1 MVIGWGLP
9 PAIPQVAS
17 SGIRSSYAFDEDDIL
32 TPLSFTNLRRLD
44 LDPRQYQ
51 WGTLHLYFV
60 LASLELA
67 ERVGYLHQPWRAAF
81 YELMP
86 ADFEKVYVA
95 GRLVSVLGALI
106 SIAATFFLAVQFTG
120 KRTAFWA
127 AFLVAASPAHLLG
140 SAQIRVDLTLTALL
154 VAAAW
159 LGIRAARTG
168 TPAAFFAFAFVAGAS
183 VAAKYTA
190 IFMVIPC
197 LLVALALYRF
207 ASRRTCAAVFGI
219 IGGFLLGE
227 PSMLMKPSAVTE
239 QVLSVFQR
247 SRAVPDAFR
256 ISVGQLLRIDALH
269 AVRFLIGAPA
279 ALLAL
284 VGLAFMLRRM
294 KLEDRIVLA
303 ILCGGIASLV
313 PLLWPMLR
321 YELPLLPF
329 LAVAAAVALARIPRY
344 YWRFAAGAIAL
355 ILPLAATVDQIR
367 FMRAPHPANQ
377 ILPAILQQ
385 VPPGTPI
392 ARLVAEMPPL
402 DRKTYPMGLNPLLD
416 NLSANPPAWVL
427 LVDLPTQPYP
437 LTTTRLLRDHYEV
450 IGRSQGHP
458 LFPWATL
465 GARGAPYDW
474 KYTNPALTLYRRRT

>member
-1 MVIGWGLP
+1 MIDWGLP
-9 PAIPQVAS
+9 PANPQVAA

-32 TPLSFTNLRRLD
+32 TPLSFTNPRKLD

-60 LASLELA
+60 LASLEVA
-67 ERVGYLHQPWRAAF
+67 ERVGYLHHPWRAAF

-86 ADFEKVYVA
+86 ADFEKLYVA
-95 GRLVSVLGALI
+95 GRLISVLAALF
-106 SIAATFFLAVQFTG
+106 SIAGTFFLTLQFTG

-154 VAAAW
+154 IATAW

-197 LLVALALYRF
+197 LLVALATYRF
-207 ASRRTCAAVFGI
+207 AARRACASLFGVV
-219 IGGFLLGE
+219 GGFLLGE
-227 PSMLMKPSAVTE
+227 PIMLMKPSAVAE
-239 QVLSVFQR
+239 QVLTVFQR
-247 SRAVPDAFR
+247 SRAIPDAFR
-256 ISVGQLLRIDALH
+256 ISAGQLLRIDALH

-284 VGLAFMLRRM
+284 FGLALMLRRM

-329 LAVAAAVALARIPRY
+329 LALAAAVALERIPRS
-344 YWRFAAGAIAL
+344 WRFAAGAIAL
-355 ILPLAATVDQIR
+355 ILPLAATVDQFR
-367 FMRAPHPANQ
+367 FMRATHPANQ
-377 ILPAILQQ
+377 ILPVILQQ

-416 NLSANPPAWVL
+416 NLSAHPPAWVL

-437 LTTTRLLRDHYEV
+437 PTTTRLLRDHYEV
-450 IGRSQGHP
+450 IGRSHGHP

-465 GARGAPYDW
+465 GVRGAPYDW
-474 KYTNPALTLYRRRT
+474 KYTNPAVTLYRRRI

>member
-1 MVIGWGLP
+1 M
-9 PAIPQVAS
+9 AA
-17 SGIRSSYAFDEDDIL
+17 SGIRSSYAFDEDDVL
-32 TPLSFTNLRRLD
+32 TPLSFTRPSKLD

-51 WGTLHLYFV
+51 WGTLHLYVV

-67 ERVGYLHQPWRAAF
+67 ERIGYLHHPWRAAF

-86 ADFEKVYVA
+86 GDFERLHVA
-95 GRLVSVLGALI
+95 GRLVSVLGAVI
-106 SIAATFFLAVQFTG
+106 SIAATFFLTLQFTG

-127 AFLVAASPAHLLG
+127 AFLVATSPPHLLG
-140 SAQIRVDLTLTALL
+140 SAQIRVDLTLSALL

-159 LGIRAARTG
+159 LGIRAARAG

-197 LLVALALYRF
+197 LLVVLATCRF
-207 ASRRTCAAVFGI
+207 APRRTCAVLLGA

-227 PSMLMKPSAVTE
+227 PIMLMKPAAVTE

-247 SRAVPDAFR
+247 SRAIPDAFR
-256 ISVGQLLRIDALH
+256 ISAGQLLRIDALH

-284 VGLAFMLRRM
+284 LGLALILRRM
-294 KLEDRIVLA
+294 KIEDRIVLA
-303 ILCGGIASLV
+303 ILGGGIASLV

-329 LAVAAAVALARIPRY
+329 LAIAAAIALDRIPRY
-344 YWRFAAGAIAL
+344 WRLAAGAIAL

-377 ILPAILQQ
+377 ILPLILQQ

-416 NLSANPPAWVL
+416 NLAANPPVWVL

-437 LTTTRLLRDHYEV
+437 LTTTRLLHQQYDV
-450 IGRSQGHP
+450 IGRAQDHP
-458 LFPWATL
+458 LFPWATW
-465 GARGAPYDW
+465 GVADAPYDW
-474 KYTNPALTLYRRRT
+474 KYTHPAVTLFRRRT

>member
-1 MVIGWGLP
+1 M
-9 PAIPQVAS
+9 AA

-32 TPLSFTNLRRLD
+32 TPLSFTNPRKLD

-67 ERVGYLHQPWRAAF
+67 ERVGYLHHPWRAAF
-81 YELMP
+81 YELVP

-106 SIAATFFLAVQFTG
+106 SIAATFFLALPFTG

-159 LGIRAARTG
+159 LAIRAARTG
-168 TPAAFFAFAFVAGAS
+168 TPAAFFAFGFVAGAS

-190 IFMVIPC
+190 IFMVIPPF
-197 LLVALALYRF
+197 LVVLASYRF
-207 ASRRTCAAVFGI
+207 ASRRTCAALLGA

-227 PSMLMKPSAVTE
+227 PSMLMKPSVVTE

-247 SRAVPDAFR
+247 SRAIPDAFR
-256 ISVGQLLRIDALH
+256 IPAGELLRIDALH
-269 AVRFLIGAPA
+269 AVRFLLGAPA

-284 VGLAFMLRRM
+284 FGLALMLRRM

-329 LAVAAAVALARIPRY
+329 LAIAAAVALGRIPR

-377 ILPAILQQ
+377 ILPVILQQ

-402 DRKTYPMGLNPLLD
+402 DRKIYPMDLNPLLD
-416 NLSANPPAWVL
+416 NLAAHPPAWVL
-427 LVDLPTQPYP
+427 LIDLPTQPYP
-437 LTTTRLLRDHYEV
+437 LTTTRLLHQQYDL
-450 IGRSQGHP
+450 IGRAQDRP

-465 GARGAPYDW
+465 GVRDAPYDW
-474 KYTNPALTLYRRRT
+474 KYTNPALTLYRRRM

>member
-1 MVIGWGLP
+1 M
-9 PAIPQVAS
+9 AA

-32 TPLSFTNLRRLD
+32 TPLSFTNPRKLD

-67 ERVGYLHQPWRAAF
+67 ERLGYLHHRWRAAF

-86 ADFEKVYVA
+86 GDFEKLYAA

-106 SIAATFFLAVQFTG
+106 SIAATFFLTLQFTG

-154 VAAAW
+154 IASAW

-168 TPAAFFAFAFVAGAS
+168 TPAAFFAFAVFAGAS

-197 LLVALALYRF
+197 LLVVLATRRF
-207 ASRRTCAAVFGI
+207 APRRTCAVLLGA

-227 PSMLMKPSAVTE
+227 PAILMKPSVVTE
-239 QVLSVFQR
+239 QVLSVYQR
-247 SRAVPDAFR
+247 SRAIPDAFR
-256 ISVGQLLRIDALH
+256 IPAGELLRIDALH
-269 AVRFLIGAPA
+269 GVRFLIGAPA
-279 ALLAL
+279 AALAL
-284 VGLAFMLRRM
+284 FGLALMLRRM

-329 LAVAAAVALARIPRY
+329 LALAAAIALDRIPR

-355 ILPLAATVDQIR
+355 ILPLAASVDQIR

-377 ILPAILQQ
+377 ILPVILQQ
-385 VPPGTPI
+385 VPPGTPV

-402 DRKTYPMGLNPLLD
+402 DRKIYPMGLNPLLD
-416 NLSANPPAWVL
+416 NLSSNPPAWVL

-437 LTTTRLLRDHYEV
+437 LTTTRLLHQHYEV
-450 IGRSQGHP
+450 IGRAQDHP

-465 GARGAPYDW
+465 GVRGAPYDW